1 VRILLVG
8 AGAVGESIVAIAA
21 KRDYPTAVAVADY
34 AEARAAEVVAKVGD
48 ERFTAHPI
56 DARDADAV
64 AALAREV
71 RADAILNACDPRLNE
86 AIFEG
91 AFRAGVTYLDMAM
104 TLSTPHPE
112 EPYRKVGTMLGEA
125 QLDGSADWEAA
136 EQLAIVGIGVEPGLS
151 DVFARY
157 AADHLFSSIDE
168 VAVRDGANLEV
179 EGYAFAPTFS
189 IWTTIEEC
197 LNPPVIYDRSHGGF
211 FTTEPF
217 SEPEMFEF
225 PDGIGAVEC
234 VNVEHEEVILVPRWV
249 DCQRVTFKYGLGDE
263 FINVLRV
270 LHQTGL
276 DSTEKV
282 RVGDVEVSPRDVVAA
297 SLPDPATL
305 GDRMRGKTCAG
316 TYVTGT
322 GIDGSPRAVYLYHVV
337 DNADSMREYGC
348 QAVAWQTAINPV
360 IALELLANGSWEGTG
375 VLGPEAFDAV
385 PFLDL
390 LAEYGSP
397 HGTEERTPPQASPKS
412 TTT

>member
-1 VRILLVG
+1 MRVLLVG

-21 KRDYPTAVAVADY
+21 RRDFVTAFAVADY
-34 AEARAAEVVAKVGD
+34 DEARAAEVAASVD
-48 ERFTAHPI
+48 DPRFTPHPM
-56 DARDADAV
+56 DARDPDAV
-64 AALAREV
+64 AALARSV
-71 RADAILNACDPRLNE
+71 QADAILNACDPRLNP

-104 TLSTPHPE
+104 TLSEPHPE
-112 EPYRKVGTMLGEA
+112 EPYRKVGVTLGEV
-125 QLDGSADWEAA
+125 
-136 EQLAIVGIGVEPGLS
+136 QLARSDAWAEAGLLALVGIGVEPGLS

-157 AADHLFSSIDE
+157 AADYLFQSIDE

-179 EGYAFAPTFS
+179 EGYDFAPTFS

-197 LNPPVIYDRSHGGF
+197 LNPPVIFDRAHGGF

-217 SEPEMFEF
+217 SEPEIFEF
-225 PDGIGAVEC
+225 PGGIGPVEC

-249 DCQRVTFKYGLGDE
+249 DCRRVTFKYGLGEE

-276 DSTEKV
+276 DRTEPV
-282 RVGDVEVSPRDVVAA
+282 RVGDVEVSPRDLLAA
-297 SLPDPATL
+297 ALPDPARL

-322 GIDGSPRAVYLYHVV
+322 GTDGKPRAVYLYHVV
-337 DNADSMREYGC
+337 DNADSMRDYGC

-360 IALELLANGSWEGTG
+360 VALELLAAGRWQGTG

-390 LAEYGSP
+390 LAAYGSP
-397 HGTEERTPPQASPKS
+397 HGMEERTPPQAPPKS
-412 TTT
+412 STT

>member
-1 VRILLVG
+1 MRILLVG

-21 KRDYPTAVAVADY
+21 RRDFVTAIAVADY
-34 AEARAAEVVAKVGD
+34 AEARAVEVVTKVGD
-48 ERFTAHPI
+48 DRFTAHPI
-56 DARDADAV
+56 DARDPDAV

-71 RADAILNACDPRLNE
+71 HADAVLNACDPRLNE

-112 EPYRKVGTMLGEA
+112 EPYRKVGTSLGEA
-125 QLDGSADWEAA
+125 QLDRSADWEAA
-136 EQLAIVGIGVEPGLS
+136 GQLAIVGIGVEPGLS

-168 VAVRDGANLEV
+168 VAVRDGANLAV
-179 EGYAFAPTFS
+179 EGYTFAPTFS

-197 LNPPVIYDRSHGGF
+197 LNPPVIYDRSQGGF

-217 SEPEMFEF
+217 SEPEMFDF
-225 PDGIGAVEC
+225 PEGIGLVEC

-249 DCQRVTFKYGLGDE
+249 DCARVTFKYGLGDE

-297 SLPDPATL
+297 SLPDPARL
-305 GDRMRGKTCAG
+305 GNRMHGKTCAG

-322 GIDGSPRAVYLYHVV
+322 GTDGSPRAVYLYHVV
-337 DNADSMREYGC
+337 DNADSMRDYGC

-360 IALELLANGSWEGTG
+360 IALELLANGTWHGAG

-397 HGTEERTPPQASPKS
+397 HGMDERTPPQD
-412 TTT
+412 